1 MKMYAFLLC
10 LMAGAWVIGS
20 EAAVLVIP
28 IEQATRDVFVP
39 QQNPNILSGDG
50 IELATGYPLPEDDE
64 NELAT
69 GSSPQGVDLVEA
81 ILGGENL
88 DTQSGP
94 LYSSNGCPSSSACSL
109 KCKGKGFKWGMCT
122 GPTKSVCQ
130 CYRTMGGR

>member
-39 QQNPNILSGDG
+39 QQNPNILS
-50 IELATGYPLPEDDE
+50 DDE

>member
-88 DTQSGP
+88 DTQSV
-94 LYSSNGCPSSSACSL
+94 LLSNGCPSTSALSI
-109 KCKGKGFKWGMCT
+109 KCKVKGFKWGM
-122 GPTKSVCQ
+122 
-130 CYRTMGGR
+130 